1 MTAEEELAGIVARMQ
16 AAAAAAAV
24 DDAAA
29 VKRCAVKAKWIIKNS
44 DGQMLNSAT
53 KTEPHL
59 HWSRVEAMLVDG
71 DDLMRVLAFITGCEP
86 AREPLLDTIIL
97 ERAL

>member
-1 MTAEEELAGIVARMQ
+1 M
-16 AAAAAAAV
+16 
-24 DDAAA
+24 
-29 VKRCAVKAKWIIKNS
+29 KRCAVKAKWIIKNS

-71 DDLMRVLAFITGCEP
+71 DDLMRVLAFITGHEP